1 MLKILDKYII
11 KKYLST
17 FFFVLLIFSAISVVI
32 DFSEKIDD
40 YIKQPCTKMQIAFDY
55 TINFMLYI
63 NGLLFPIY
71 ALVSVI
77 FFTARM
83 ATDSEMISILNAGVP
98 FKRILRPYLIA
109 GSFITL
115 LLLLCN
121 HFLIPNGNKK
131 RLDFERKYIWKQNDK
146 GKKENVHL
154 FIGENQKAYIRYYR
168 PGDSLMRDLRIETIK
183 DGQVVAIFE
192 AVTAQWRG
200 NPNKWQLQDTQ
211 LRTFDD
217 MKETLVINKNTRDT
231 TLNIYPSDFVL
242 YQDQKDRMTTPELMR
257 NINEEHLRGAF
268 NPKNLEIELHRR
280 TAEPFTIIIL
290 TILGLAIAGRKTRG
304 GIGLQL
310 ALGIGL
316 GAVYIF
322 ISKLSATFATAND
335 MPAIVGVWIPNL
347 IFMLICYYLVIK
359 AQK

>member
-63 NGLLFPIY
+63 NALLFPIY
-71 ALVSVI
+71 ALVAVI

-83 ATDSEMISILNAGVP
+83 ANDSEMISILNAGVS
-98 FKRILRPYLIA
+98 FQRILRPYLIA
-109 GSFITL
+109 AGFITSL
-115 LLLLCN
+115 LLLAN

-131 RLDFERKYIWKQNDK
+131 RLDFERKYIWKLTDK

-168 PGDSLMRDLRIETIK
+168 PSDSLMRDLRIETIT
-183 DGQVVAIFE
+183 DGKITSIFE
-192 AVTAQWRG
+192 VVSAQWRG
-200 NPNKWQLQDTQ
+200 NPNKWQIQESQ
-211 LRTFDD
+211 LRTFDG
-217 MKETLVINKNTRDT
+217 MKETLIVDKKTRDT

-242 YQDQKDRMTTPELMR
+242 YQDEKDRMTTPELMK

-310 ALGIGL
+310 AIGIAL

-322 ISKLSATFATAND
+322 ISKLSATFANANE
-335 MPAIVGVWIPNL
+335 MPALVGVWIPNL
-347 IFMLICYYLVIK
+347 IFMLICYYLVRN